1 MKKVFTVTPSNYG
14 YAEYYRLIVVA
25 KNNDEALALVIVND
39 LIEDHQFPLTIEEID
54 LTNSDI
60 IGMEGLDV

>member
-14 YAEYYRLIVVA
+14 YAEYYRLIIVA
-25 KNNDEALALVIVND
+25 KNNDEALALVIAND
-39 LIEDHQFPLTIEEID
+39 LIENHQFPITIEEID
-54 LTNSDI
+54 LTKSDI